1 MIFQKPAQF
10 RWYQIP
16 VVALLVAV
24 APVSLLVGGTV
35 HATRKLSKVV
45 YSNKRATKSY
55 GLLLK

>member
-16 VVALLVAV
+16 VVALLVV
-24 APVSLLVGGTV
+24 VTPVILLVGGTV
-35 HATRKLSKVV
+35 HATRKLVKVA
-45 YSNKRATKSY
+45 YSNKRATQSH